1 MPFDA
6 LNLSVITSEL
16 KTALV
21 GGKINKITQPEKD
34 EVCINIFNKCGYKLL
49 VSANSSLPRI
59 HLTEQNKPNPA
70 NAPAF
75 CMVLRKHLTGGTV
88 VDVYQQPFERVVV
101 LEILSSNELGDS
113 ETKYLICEVVGK
125 SSNVFL
131 TNGNYKIL
139 DCLKRVPLNSLADRP
154 TMIGQTF
161 EFLTQDK
168 VRPDDYNKIEEIL
181 DSEFDCDA
189 KEILKNKLLG
199 VAYQTLAEI
208 VGDATRAK
216 EVADNFEN
224 FFERLKTPSPCLV
237 TNNEGK
243 PCDVTAVEYKTQP
256 GTKQAFK
263 TLNEAYDVYFE
274 TKDKFQRHNEKT
286 KALSSVVKSAIHRI
300 EKKVALQTQTLVDAI
315 DNEQNRIFGELILS
329 NIYLIKKGDKIL
341 DTINYYDNTQVK
353 IPLDELMTPQQNAQ
367 KYFKKYAK
375 QKKTVEYT
383 KQLLEEN
390 KQQLVYLKSIANSL
404 KSPLDPNDIEDITVE
419 LQNARLI
426 KKPQT
431 KGKQKPKASKS
442 KPLTYKVDGWTIY
455 VGKNNL
461 QNDKLTFEVAKG
473 NELWLHVQD
482 LTSSHTI
489 VLNPENKTIPNN
501 VIQTAA
507 EITAFYSEVSSSS
520 KVSVFY
526 TPKKN
531 VKKPNKSPLG
541 FVNILAFST
550 CIVDPK
556 EHEEYLCK

>member
-6 LNLSVITSEL
+6 LNLSVITAEL
-16 KTALV
+16 KDALV

-34 EVCINIFNKCGYKLL
+34 EICINVFNKRGCKLL
-49 VSANSSLPRI
+49 VSASSSLPRI

-75 CMVLRKHLTGGTV
+75 CMVLRKHLTGGTIV
-88 VDVYQQPFERVVV
+88 NVTQQPFERVVV
-101 LEILSSNELGDS
+101 IEILSSNELGDS

-161 EFLTQDK
+161 EFLSQDK
-168 VRPDDYNKIEEIL
+168 VRPDDYAKIEEIL
-181 DSEFDCDA
+181 QSEFDCDA

-199 VAYQTLAEI
+199 VAYQTLNEI

-216 EVADNFEN
+216 DVSNNFKL
-224 FFERLKTPSPCLV
+224 FFERLQNPSPCLV
-237 TNNEGK
+237 TNAEGK
-243 PCDVTAVEYKTQP
+243 PCDVTAVEYITQP
-256 GTKQAFK
+256 GEKQPFE

-286 KALSSVVKSAIHRI
+286 KSLSSVVKSAIHRI
-300 EKKVALQTQTLVDAI
+300 EKKTALQTQALLDAR

-329 NIYLIKKGDKIL
+329 NIYLIKKGDKHL
-341 DTINYYDNTQVK
+341 ETTNYYDNTQVK
-353 IPLDELMTPQQNAQ
+353 ITLDELMTPQQNAQ

-390 KQQLVYLKSIANSL
+390 KQQLVYLKSILNSL
-404 KSPLDPNDIEDITVE
+404 RSPLDPNDIEDITTE

-426 KKPQT
+426 KKPQV
-431 KGKQKPKASKS
+431 KGKQKPKVSKS
-442 KPLTYKVDGWTIY
+442 KPLVYKVDGWTIY
-455 VGKNNL
+455 VGKNNI
-461 QNDKLTFEVAKG
+461 QNDKVTFEIAKG
-473 NELWLHVQD
+473 NDLWLHTQD
-482 LTSSHTI
+482 ITSSHTI
-489 VLNPENKTIPNN
+489 IVNPENKTIPDK

-507 EITAFYSEVSSSS
+507 EITAHFSEASESS
-520 KVSVFY
+520 KISVFY

-541 FVNILAFST
+541 FVNILAYQT
-550 CIVDPK
+550 CIVDPN
-556 EHEEYLCK
+556 EHTEFLCK